1 LRRRDRRS
9 HSRGRFGDRD
19 GHRETD
25 RLLLWIGRRARF
37 GLEPAEDVVAPS
49 RAFLTA
55 VAATALNPLTIA
67 LWTVSFPT
75 TAPAQATSSTTDAGA
90 VLLGVGLG
98 TLTWYGGFSTAVAL
112 LGQRVGDRLISFVD
126 IGGGA
131 GLIGFGGLLGYRTLH
146 DR

>member
-1 LRRRDRRS
+1 
-9 HSRGRFGDRD
+9 
-19 GHRETD
+19 
-25 RLLLWIGRRARF
+25 
-37 GLEPAEDVVAPS
+37 
-49 RAFLTA
+49 
-55 VAATALNPLTIA
+55 
-67 LWTVSFPT
+67 
-75 TAPAQATSSTTDAGA
+75 